1 MMSRL
6 KSSISWGP
14 VVGLWS
20 LLYTIIEAIC
30 LFLTE
35 IFFPENEI
43 DIARTFNSKMYNS
56 FGNKNFGDHK
66 FYVNTQ
72 DKRHF

>member
-1 MMSRL
+1 
-6 KSSISWGP
+6 
-14 VVGLWS
+14 
-20 LLYTIIEAIC
+20 
-30 LFLTE
+30 
-35 IFFPENEI
+35 
-43 DIARTFNSKMYNS
+43 MYNS